1 MKDKNSVARFGPN
14 LLGATTRAIAFT
26 TAASLLGVA
35 TMSLSA
41 HTQGAEPHGWLNTGA
56 LKTRS
61 GDFDFNNGKWRTSP
75 P

>member
-14 LLGATTRAIAFT
+14 LLGATTRAIALT

-41 HTQGAEPHGWLNTGA
+41 QGAEPHGWLNTWA

-61 GDFDFNNGKWRTSP
+61 GDFDFNNGNWRTSP